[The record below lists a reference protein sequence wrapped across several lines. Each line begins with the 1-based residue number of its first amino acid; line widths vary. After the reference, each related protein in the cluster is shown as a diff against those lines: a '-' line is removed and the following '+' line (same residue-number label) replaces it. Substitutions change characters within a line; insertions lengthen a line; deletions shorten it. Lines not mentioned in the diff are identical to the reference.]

1 MGVVTLCDG
10 SASVMN
16 TVRFQEQLTYMFD
29 NYLTDSTNV
38 VTLMLPQYNA
48 VPY

>member
-1 MGVVTLCDG
+1 LCDG
-10 SASVMN
+10 SASV
-16 TVRFQEQLTYMFD
+16 TKTTRFQEQLTYMFN
-29 NYLTDSTNV
+29 NYLTDPTDV